1 MRSILRL
8 AIATLLLAP
17 ILPFEANAQCSPR
30 NKITGTWR
38 SDDQG
43 TYIVRRIDN
52 NVIWWM
58 GQSADDG
65 KTWAN
70 MFRGMFDG
78 KKTIR
83 GSWVDIKGWRNPQ
96 DGQGTLVLRARRYNY
111 VSQRLQKS
119 GRHRDTVQWHAL
131 VLQMQRLRACTP
143 AS

>member
-1 MRSILRL
+1 ML
-8 AIATLLLAP
+8 ALEVTAS
-17 ILPFEANAQCSPR
+17 QCSPR
-30 NKITGTWR
+30 SQITGTWR

-65 KTWAN
+65 RSWTN

-96 DGQGTLVLRARRYNY
+96 DGQGTLVLELEGTITSLNGFKK
-111 VSQRLQKS
+111 V
-119 GRHRDTVQWHAL
+119 GGTG
-131 VLQMQRLRACTP
+131 TP
-143 AS
+143 FNGTRWFFKCDG